1 MCRLTMKDEV
11 EDEPSSYASEI
22 KLQKPSTMKYYLG
35 MIVAAA
41 FSLIYFL
48 APMYI
53 LTSTIALVTQYPSR
67 YASMLYAAPLIISIL
82 IPSKGVPSLGEPLKV
97 MLHYFDY
104 DEVHETSN
112 EVLQKAVDEDNKK
125 FIFACQPH
133 GVVSEVY
140 STFSIQEFA
149 PKEYYNL
156 LTIVIIIRYHYFQ
169 VSFVGFC
176 SWINAPKSFRTLK
189 TAVASALLNV
199 PILKH
204 VLGIFSLTDASGPNV
219 RHILQHGRGIDG
231 CLVLY
236 IGGIAELFKSSRK
249 EERLYLKKRKGF
261 IKVAMREGADIIPIY
276 LFGNTSVLTV
286 MKSGPLAKLSR
297 KLQVSLT
304 YFWGKFYLPIPRN
317 DKVRSI
323 ELKCNFCNIV

>member
-1 MCRLTMKDEV
+1 M
-11 EDEPSSYASEI
+11 
-22 KLQKPSTMKYYLG
+22 
-35 MIVAAA
+35 
-41 FSLIYFL
+41 SLL
-48 APMYI
+48 
-53 LTSTIALVTQYPSR
+53 
-67 YASMLYAAPLIISIL
+67 
-82 IPSKGVPSLGEPLKV
+82 
-97 MLHYFDY
+97 
-104 DEVHETSN
+104 
-112 EVLQKAVDEDNKK
+112 
-125 FIFACQPH
+125 
-133 GVVSEVY
+133 
-140 STFSIQEFA
+140 
-149 PKEYYNL
+149 
-156 LTIVIIIRYHYFQ
+156 YHYFQ